1 MNPSSQIAHIYALMI
16 LLFWIL
22 IFFLSLLC
30 WKCINRFSNARS
42 RNEEQAEM
50 NDIYMTDIYGTDHPT
65 TTYIQQSSVVAKQ
78 HHVILL
84 QQGTN
89 SPQIT
94 LTILE

>member
-1 MNPSSQIAHIYALMI
+1 MNTSSQLAHIYALI
-16 LLFWIL
+16 LLLFWIL

-30 WKCINRFSNARS
+30 LKCINRFYNARS
-42 RNEEQAEM
+42 RNEEIAEM
-50 NDIYMTDIYGTDHPT
+50 NDVYMTENYGTDHPT

-78 HHVILL
+78 HHVILV
-84 QQGTN
+84 QQGNN